1 MHKKVR
7 ILFLIGIDFV
17 ILTNH
22 FSVKGNFSMKSCAVN
37 WYEYY
42 RKMDYLILEINND

>member
-1 MHKKVR
+1 
-7 ILFLIGIDFV
+7 
-17 ILTNH
+17 
-22 FSVKGNFSMKSCAVN
+22 MKSCAVN